1 MLVSDL
7 IVSESADW
15 NVEKIKLYLPQYEDL
30 IMKLVPSACDMSDNL
45 VWLPENSGIIL
56 PKQAIAEALL
66 KRGIMVVGKCKS
78 GIDFARV
85 PVDHV
90 GAMDK

>member
-45 VWLPENSGIIL
+45 VWLPENSGNYTT
-56 PKQAIAEALL
+56 KTGYALAKINVAGTEML
-66 KRGIMVVGKCKS
+66 LIGTSVFGMS
-78 GIDFARV
+78 NA
-85 PVDHV
+85 HH
-90 GAMDK
+90 

>member
-45 VWLPENSGIIL
+45 VWLPENSGNYTTKTGYALAKINV
-56 PKQAIAEALL
+56 AENRDAFNWHQCVWNVKMLT
-66 KRGIMVVGKCKS
+66 
-78 GIDFARV
+78 ID
-85 PVDHV
+85 
-90 GAMDK
+90 K